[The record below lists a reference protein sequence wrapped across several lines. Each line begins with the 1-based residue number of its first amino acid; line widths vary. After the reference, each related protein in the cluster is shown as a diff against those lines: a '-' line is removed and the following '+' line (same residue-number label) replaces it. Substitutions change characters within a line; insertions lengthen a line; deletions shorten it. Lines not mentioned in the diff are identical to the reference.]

1 MLIENGYHY
10 RTLDVVVRLS
20 ALYKKSWILIRL
32 RHSDIL
38 YITLYHKYLT
48 KVLHNACGKPVENLW
63 KTLLFPPFILVI
75 IEVKPLFHS

>member
-38 YITLYHKYLT
+38 YITLYPMYI
-48 KVLHNACGKPVENLW
+48 CGKPVEILW
-63 KTLLFPPFILVI
+63 KRCGKLVEI
-75 IEVKPLFHS
+75 WV

>member
-1 MLIENGYHY
+1 MLIENDNHFH
-10 RTLDVVVRLS
+10 TLYLVVRLS

-63 KTLLFPPFILVI
+63 KRCGKLVEI
-75 IEVKPLFHS
+75 WV

>member
-20 ALYKKSWILIRL
+20 ALYKKSWILMRL

-63 KTLLFPPFILVI
+63 KTY
-75 IEVKPLFHS
+75 E

>member
-32 RHSDIL
+32 RHSNIL
-38 YITLYHKYLT
+38 YITLYHMCLTLYHMCLT
-48 KVLHNACGKPVENLW
+48 KVLHNACGKPVEKVW
-63 KTLLFPPFILVI
+63 KRCGKLVEI
-75 IEVKPLFHS
+75 WV

>member
-32 RHSDIL
+32 RHSNIL
-38 YITLYHKYLT
+38 YITLYHMCLT
-48 KVLHNACGKPVENLW
+48 KVLHNACGKPVETLW
-63 KTLLFPPFILVI
+63 KTCGDMGVTYITPICI
-75 IEVKPLFHS
+75 ITISL

>member
-1 MLIENGYHY
+1 MLIENDNHFH
-10 RTLDVVVRLS
+10 TLYLVVRLS

-32 RHSDIL
+32 THSDIL

-63 KTLLFPPFILVI
+63 KCRGKLV
-75 IEVKPLFHS
+75 EVWV